1 MTEKLFYKDVR
12 GCEFDAEVRD
22 CRKKENRYE
31 IILDRTYF
39 YPEGGG
45 QPADHGTLGEAAVFD
60 VQDEDGEVAHYTD
73 KAIEP
78 GTRVHGK
85 IDMLRR
91 HSLTQQHSGEHIV
104 SGLIHNRFGYD
115 NVGFHMGS
123 ECITIDFNGPLTAED
138 LEQIEK
144 EANEIIYADFE
155 PSIFY
160 PSKEELDRLEY
171 RSKKELEG
179 DVRIVSFG
187 NCDTCACCGLH
198 VVRTG
203 EIGVIKITGFQ
214 KYKGGTRVTMLAG
227 RQARG
232 DYAVKDRINHA
243 ISGML
248 SSKPY
253 DIQAAVER
261 LMSDRND
268 IKEQLV
274 ETKKKLFALKRDCL
288 EKDTKCAVLFED
300 NMEPFDMRVLTE
312 TLLEK
317 VPSAAVLCRDSDSGY
332 RYCVGSRT
340 ADVQAF
346 VKEANKA
353 LEGRGGGRG
362 AMAQG
367 TFASD
372 AEAIERFIR
381 NAMD

>member
-1 MTEKLFYKDVR
+1 
-12 GCEFDAEVRD
+12 
-22 CRKKENRYE
+22 
-31 IILDRTYF
+31 
-39 YPEGGG
+39 
-45 QPADHGTLGEAAVFD
+45 
-60 VQDEDGEVAHYTD
+60 
-73 KAIEP
+73 
-78 GTRVHGK
+78 
-85 IDMLRR
+85 
-91 HSLTQQHSGEHIV
+91 
-104 SGLIHNRFGYD
+104 
-115 NVGFHMGS
+115 
-123 ECITIDFNGPLTAED
+123 
-138 LEQIEK
+138 
-144 EANEIIYADFE
+144 
-155 PSIFY
+155 
-160 PSKEELDRLEY
+160 
-171 RSKKELEG
+171 
-179 DVRIVSFG
+179 
-187 NCDTCACCGLH
+187 
-198 VVRTG
+198 
-203 EIGVIKITGFQ
+203 
-214 KYKGGTRVTMLAG
+214 MLAG

-253 DIQAAVER
+253 DIHAAVER